1 MYGGDEVSTIN
12 QRRLVMARRIVTKL
26 VVSGAMTDI
35 PEVGP
40 RTVSIPLR
48 HGTRSLKQIISN
60 RVRERWPAP
69 C

>member
-12 QRRLVMARRIVTKL
+12 QRRLVIARRIVTKL
-26 VVSGAMTDI
+26 VVSAAMTDI

-40 RTVSIPLR
+40 RTVSIPFR
-48 HGTRSLKQIISN
+48 HGTGSLKQIISK
-60 RVRERWPAP
+60 RVRDLWPAP